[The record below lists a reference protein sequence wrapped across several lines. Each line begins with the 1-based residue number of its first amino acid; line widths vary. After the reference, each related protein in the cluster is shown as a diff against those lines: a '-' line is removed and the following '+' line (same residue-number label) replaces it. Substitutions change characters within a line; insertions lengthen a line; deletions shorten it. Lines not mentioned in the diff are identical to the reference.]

1 LQNWRRRGFVGN
13 HKIISS
19 PDFRDRSNSSEA
31 YFGAL
36 ARKDFA
42 AIPYD
47 DNVVL
52 RAPLVPGGVHKPL
65 VGKDA
70 LRTVWWPPLVP
81 VLGEVKVIEH
91 YFNEQ
96 LTAVITEAEIHT
108 VNPAAVLRVA
118 DRFTVNSA
126 GEIIEQENHF
136 DPRDVTSP
144 GWQKG

>member
-1 LQNWRRRGFVGN
+1 MA
-13 HKIISS
+13 
-19 PDFRDRSNSSEA
+19 EA

-47 DNVVL
+47 NNIVL

-70 LRTVWWPPLVP
+70 LRSTWWPPLVP

-108 VNPAAVLRVA
+108 LNPVAVLRVA

-126 GEIIEQENHF
+126 WNIRARK
-136 DPRDVTSP
+136 PLRSP
-144 GWQKG
+144 